1 MASSKVARRRQGSL
15 GLPKD
20 SPPPPTVNGAASPS
34 QSLDNLEMI
43 KTIGNHASILLLFL
57 EGTSFLFFFTMSM
70 GTGSIGLGRLMLE
83 VDQEMARLSLSGP
96 SKLFL
101 VVTNLISPRI

>member
-43 KTIGNHASILLLFL
+43 KTIGIQSTFLSFIL
-57 EGTSFLFFFTMSM
+57 SS
-70 GTGSIGLGRLMLE
+70 
-83 VDQEMARLSLSGP
+83 LSL
-96 SKLFL
+96 FYDVN
-101 VVTNLISPRI
+101 VVY

>member
-43 KTIGNHASILLLFL
+43 KTIGIQSTFL
-57 EGTSFLFFFTMSM
+57 SFIHS
-70 GTGSIGLGRLMLE
+70 S
-83 VDQEMARLSLSGP
+83 LSL
-96 SKLFL
+96 FYDVN
-101 VVTNLISPRI
+101 VVY

>member
-43 KTIGNHASILLLFL
+43 KTIGRVKVVEIKRRSCSAHLHLLDYDN
-57 EGTSFLFFFTMSM
+57 EEAPG
-70 GTGSIGLGRLMLE
+70 
-83 VDQEMARLSLSGP
+83 
-96 SKLFL
+96 
-101 VVTNLISPRI
+101 